1 MATIREA
8 AQALLVRL
16 AGSNFERWEE
26 AISLR
31 AALAAPEPDRWT
43 EGAEAMREALADY
56 HEVQATEADGINS
69 EGSLDESI
77 AYHERETKRILATPL
92 PVPPAT
98 TAAEVQ
104 VTQAD
109 GINSEGSLDESI
121 AYHERETKRIL
132 ATPLPVPPATT
143 AAEVQVTLS
152 CGCVTCV
159 CADPERC
166 HGCGSKESSACQASR
181 LAGSPRHVAPKAKPA
196 ESEERALLATAR
208 WLIFDC
214 AEGRPINVPAG
225 YDLVRKID
233 AVLGPA
239 APANRA
245 CPYADGRKREPC
257 PVGCS
262 HLSAPRCTLNDPP
275 PALVEPEETP

>member
-8 AQALLVRL
+8 AQALLGRL

-56 HEVQATEADGINS
+56 HEVQATE
-69 EGSLDESI
+69 
-77 AYHERETKRILATPL
+77 
-92 PVPPAT
+92 
-98 TAAEVQ
+98 
-104 VTQAD
+104 AD

-196 ESEERALLATAR
+196 ESEERALLAKAR

-239 APANRA
+239 APAKRA